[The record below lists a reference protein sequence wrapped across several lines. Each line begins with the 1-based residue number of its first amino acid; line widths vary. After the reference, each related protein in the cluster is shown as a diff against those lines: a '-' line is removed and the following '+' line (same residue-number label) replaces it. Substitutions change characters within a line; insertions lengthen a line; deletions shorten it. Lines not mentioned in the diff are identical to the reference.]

1 MQVTRAEMLLYH
13 ENREQMHTM
22 FDWLKTHDDK
32 FLFDGVQRSIY
43 GLPMMPADWARDNV
57 RIDGCEWNNGSLAI
71 DLRFTLKTYTY
82 PHALAQIL
90 RNGGWKIK
98 GRYQE
103 ISVDMGT
110 EWTKMHFSGPWTE
123 LCDAGFPALH
133 SAAAD
138 RARQEGGRAKIDR
151 SLAELKKLASE
162 V

>member
-13 ENREQMHTM
+13 ENPEQMKKM
-22 FDWLKTHDDK
+22 FEWLKTHDDK
-32 FLFDGVQRSIY
+32 FLFDGNQRLEY
-43 GLPMMPADWARDNV
+43 GLPIMPADWARVNV
-57 RIDGCEWNNGSLAI
+57 LIDGCEWNLGSPVI

-82 PHALAQIL
+82 PHALAHIL
-90 RNGGWKIK
+90 RTGGWKIK

-103 ISVDMGT
+103 ISVDMDT
-110 EWTKMHFSGPWTE
+110 EWKKMHFSGPWTE
-123 LCDAGFPALH
+123 LCDPGFPALH

-151 SLAELKKLASE
+151 SLAELKKLAFE